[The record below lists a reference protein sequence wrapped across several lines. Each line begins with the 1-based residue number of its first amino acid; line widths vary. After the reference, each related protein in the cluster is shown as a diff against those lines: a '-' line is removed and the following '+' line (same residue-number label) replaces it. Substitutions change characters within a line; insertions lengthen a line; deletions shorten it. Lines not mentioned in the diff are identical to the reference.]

1 MVGLTNRR
9 KDVVKHNPVPN
20 REELYRVVKSR
31 VPHDLRIVGDYALQP
46 TFFTE
51 LPKTAEGAG
60 SALADEL
67 WKADEPRPKGS
78 ALHSR
83 LREHMSEDIDSR
95 LMDEMWGT
103 LGLGDRA
110 AESFNRTLTELEKDS
125 DDQFA
130 VLWRSRV
137 VDKVRL
143 HAQALTQLADEA
155 LRAQLEEALQSYVA
169 GELIPST
176 ITRARSKGLLRGSRL
191 KSRVAKLQTA
201 VEKGPRDA
209 LSELEKLNTQLEIQ
223 AYSKGDLINRRDAY
237 LKDMVALMM
246 KDGDAAR
253 LFIRLIIVLLAREGE
268 GALYATGKFAPKLLK
283 VLKSH
288 VEEAD
293 AVWLEQ
299 VKSSIKTGTV
309 SDEMREDMR
318 EKAAASILA

>member
-1 MVGLTNRR
+1 MVGLTNRQ
-9 KDVVKHNPVPN
+9 KDVIKHNPVPN
-20 REELYRVVKSR
+20 RDELCRVVKSR
-31 VPHDLRIVGDYALQP
+31 VPNDLRIVGDYALQP

-51 LPKTAEGAG
+51 LPETAEGAG

-83 LREHMSEDIDSR
+83 LREHMSEDVDSR
-95 LMDEMWGT
+95 LMDEMWGP

-110 AESFNRTLTELEKDS
+110 VESFNRTLTELEKDG

-155 LRAQLEEALQSYVA
+155 LRAQLEEVLLSYVA

-176 ITRARSKGLLRGSRL
+176 ITRARSKGLVRGSRL
-191 KSRVAKLQTA
+191 KSRVAKLQAA
-201 VEKGPRDA
+201 VEKGPKDA

-223 AYSKGDLINRRDAY
+223 AYTKGDLINRRDAY

-268 GALYATGKFAPKLLK
+268 GALYATGKFAPKLVK
-283 VLKSH
+283 VLKPH

-293 AVWLEQ
+293 AAWLEQ

-309 SDEMREDMR
+309 SDEMREEMR
-318 EKAAASILA
+318 EKAASSILA